1 MVFLKKYFFLLLI
14 IFAVLLISTGC
25 IKLQTKITLN
35 NDGSGRWEYIIAL
48 SDELLAMDETIDD
61 SFADIKKEVEE
72 SSFIINDYEED
83 GYTGVI
89 IHKDFTN
96 IEEINATNFLTNLA
110 QEDESL
116 SDEDFDSLFI
126 PDIEVK
132 KGVIYNTYKIFVEME
147 SEVEDETDL
156 LMFNQMYDLK
166 FVFESPVE
174 AKEHNAHTVSD
185 DGKILTWKL
194 MPGEDNTVDLEFKL
208 LNIQNLLVLLL
219 TILIVI
225 AIVLLIILKRKNLS
239 ASEEI
244 EDLADL

>member
-1 MVFLKKYFFLLLI
+1 MKKYIFLLLI
-14 IFAVLLISTGC
+14 IFVVSVISTGC

-48 SDELLAMDETIDD
+48 SDELLEMDETIED
-61 SFADIKKEVEE
+61 SFTDIKKEAEE
-72 SSFIINDYEED
+72 ASFIVNDYQED
-83 GYTGVI
+83 SYTGVV

-96 IEEINATNFLTNLA
+96 IEEVNGMNFMSDLA

-116 SDEDFDSLFI
+116 AEGDFDSLFK
-126 PDIEVK
+126 PGIEVK
-132 KGVIYNTYKIFVEME
+132 KGFIYNTYKIFVEME

-174 AKEHNAHTVSD
+174 VKEHNAHTVSD
-185 DGKILTWKL
+185 DGKILAWEL

-208 LNIQNLLVLLL
+208 LNIQNLLILLL
-219 TILIVI
+219 AILIVI
-225 AIVLLIILKRKNLS
+225 AIVLLIILKKKNQS
-239 ASEEI
+239 TSKEI
-244 EDLADL
+244 DESVEL